1 MKSFKLYFESKFY
14 NDTLHPRFW
23 DAAANFDQEV
33 REKLLTIAKDV
44 SDAAGVKD
52 ELIDD
57 VQLTGSL
64 ANFNYTDFSDLDTHI
79 LLDFDKINHDE
90 DLVKKALDGKRFV
103 WNLRHD
109 ISIGGHD
116 VEVYFQD
123 VDEPHKASGL
133 YSIKDNKWIRQPEHD
148 EPQVDEMDVTAKA
161 DKLKGEIADL
171 EVELSQ
177 TEGEDLGELAEGA
190 DALRAKVAKM
200 RKDSLEANG
209 EFGIGN
215 LAFKELRNSGYME
228 RLIDVANAIYDKQF
242 TST

>member
-1 MKSFKLYFESKFY
+1 MKSFKLFFESQFY

-23 DAAANFDQEV
+23 DVAANFDQDV

-44 SDAAGVKD
+44 TEGAGIKE
-52 ELIDD
+52 ELVDD

-79 LLDFDKINHDE
+79 LLDFKKVNHDE

-109 ISIGGHD
+109 IKIGGHD

-123 VDEPHKASGL
+123 TDEPHKASGL
-133 YSIKDNKWIRQPEHD
+133 YSLKDNKWITRPEHD
-148 EPQVDEMDVTAKA
+148 EPTVDERDVTLKA
-161 DKLKGEIADL
+161 DRIKGEIADL
-171 EVELSQ
+171 EVALQ
-177 TEGEDLGELAEGA
+177 TTEGDDLGELAEA
-190 DALRAKVAKM
+190 SDALRDKIARM
-200 RKDSLEANG
+200 RKDSLESKG

-215 LAFKELRNSGYME
+215 LAFKELRNSDYME
-228 RLIDVANAIYDKQF
+228 RLINVSNAIYDKQF
-242 TST
+242 TSE

>member
-1 MKSFKLYFESKFY
+1 MKSFKLYFESRFY

-23 DAAANFDQEV
+23 DAAGNFDQEV
-33 REKLLTIAKDV
+33 RNALLTIAKDV
-44 SDAAGVKD
+44 SNDAGVKED
-52 ELIDD
+52 LIED

-79 LLDFDKINHDE
+79 LIDFDKINHDE

-109 ISIGGHD
+109 ITIGGHD

-133 YSIKDNKWIRQPEHD
+133 YSLKDNKWITEPVHNEPTID
-148 EPQVDEMDVTAKA
+148 ERDVTAKA
-161 DKLKGEIADL
+161 DKIKGEIADL
-171 EVELSQ
+171 EVALQ
-177 TEGEDLGELAEGA
+177 TSEGEDLGELADA
-190 DALRAKVAKM
+190 AKALREKVSRM
-200 RKDSLEANG
+200 RKDSLEAKG

-228 RLIDVANAIYDKQF
+228 RLIDVANAVYDKQF
-242 TST
+242 TTD